1 METIIEEKEIRK
13 EKSEVREWTEEEDDK
28 ISNMVD
34 PYYKLQEKKIP

>member
-34 PYYKLQEKKIP
+34 PYYKL